1 MDNEYEIVK
10 HPRIK
15 YLNPFLVNLAYRNS
29 HLHNDFELCLLLEG
43 QLTVRSKREC
53 HHLTKH
59 SIILFN
65 PIQPHEL
72 SADQGGALILSL
84 QVSPK
89 FCGQYFPSLSNIV
102 FEISNLSEFLSIE
115 QLQMI
120 HSLIL
125 QLSLDYFD
133 QKFGYELMNIGLLN
147 RLFYQLLHN
156 VPYHLISKEERAHN
170 LQRLHRVNRIMNYIE
185 EHYASK
191 LLLSTI
197 AEHEGLSLS
206 YLSHFIKEN
215 LNTTFQQYLNQ
226 IRFEKAKQ
234 LIVQTEMKLIDVC
247 LECGF
252 SDTRYL
258 NNLFLKHFGCTP
270 KQFKERKLPL
280 KSDNPV
286 PHLLNYQHIYS
297 EQASLEILNKY
308 RPTPIGGL

>member
-15 YLNPFLVNLAYRNS
+15 YLNPFLVNLTYRNS

-43 QLTVRSKREC
+43 QLTVNSKKEH
-53 HHLTKH
+53 HHLTKQ

-84 QVSPK
+84 QISPK
-89 FCGQYFPSLSNIV
+89 FCGQYFPSLANVV
-102 FEISNLSEFLSIE
+102 FDKSNLTEFLPSE
-115 QLQMI
+115 QLQLVY
-120 HSLIL
+120 SLLI
-125 QLSLDYFD
+125 QLSFDYFD
-133 QKFGYELMNIGLLN
+133 KKLGYEFMNISLLN
-147 RLFYQLLHN
+147 QLFYQLLHT
-156 VPYHLISKEERAHN
+156 VPYRLISEEERAHN
-170 LQRLHRVNRIMNYIE
+170 LQRLHRVNRIVNFIE
-185 EHYASK
+185 ENYAGK

-197 AEHEGLSLS
+197 AESENLSLT
-206 YLSHFIKEN
+206 YMSHFFKEN

-234 LIVQTEMKLIDVC
+234 LIVQTNMKLIDIC

-252 SDTRYL
+252 SDARYL

-270 KQFKERKLPL
+270 KQYKERELPL
-280 KSDNPV
+280 NSDHPIPN
-286 PHLLNYQHIYS
+286 LSSDQYFYTD
-297 EQASLEILNKY
+297 QASLEILSKY
-308 RPTPIGGL
+308 KQRSIVGL